1 MTNYA
6 INKDNENYQADEK
19 ADADTGHKRSIKAIF
34 QKLKQD
40 GLDVEDIKA
49 QMRDIIVKT
58 LISVQ
63 PDLIHHYRTSQPS
76 DLYSNMC
83 FEILGFD
90 IMIDAKGKPWLLEV
104 NHAPSFNC
112 DTALDAEVKKNLLID
127 TFGMLKCTINEKCHI
142 NNVLKQIHEQRMIG
156 INKTNKAEFEL

>member
-1 MTNYA
+1 
-6 INKDNENYQADEK
+6 
-19 ADADTGHKRSIKAIF
+19 
-34 QKLKQD
+34 
-40 GLDVEDIKA
+40 
-49 QMRDIIVKT
+49 
-58 LISVQ
+58 
-63 PDLIHHYRTSQPS
+63 
-76 DLYSNMC
+76 MC

-127 TFGMLKCTINEKCHI
+127 TFGMLKCTITEKCHI

-156 INKTNKAEFEL
+156 INKTNKAEFELQKHEMKMDKLHDMDKY